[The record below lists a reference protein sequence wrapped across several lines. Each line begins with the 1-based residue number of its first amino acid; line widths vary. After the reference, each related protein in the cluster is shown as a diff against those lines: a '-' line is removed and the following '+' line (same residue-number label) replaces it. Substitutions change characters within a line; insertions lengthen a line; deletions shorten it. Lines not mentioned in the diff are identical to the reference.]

1 MSQLKRF
8 WLNYAHRYRW
18 VYLVGVL
25 CLLATNALTVSIPR
39 FVEFAIDNL
48 QNEGGS
54 RVTFWVG
61 IILIAGLGVIVVRTL
76 SRTLFFNPGRTVE
89 FRVKNAMFNQLLR
102 LPQAFYDKMP
112 PGDIIS
118 RGTNDSNSV
127 RALIGYG
134 SLMLFN
140 VVFALILTLIQM
152 LTTKASLTL
161 ICILPLFV
169 AAAILR
175 MAIRAMFKVVRD
187 IQKQVATLS
196 DRILESYNGAG
207 TIRAFNAQSAA
218 LERFSDANEALL
230 ELSIKLARIMA
241 WLLPIVHSVGN
252 LCLVLLLYF
261 GGKQVINGEI
271 SIGQLAAFAVYIN
284 ILVASLTSLGWLV
297 NSIQRG
303 WVSLGRINEILE
315 APTGRSETSEVLP
328 LPKESGLPVA
338 VTGLS
343 FTYPSADTPVL
354 DDISFTA
361 QAGETVGFFGLTG
374 SGKSTLL
381 NILARLYDPPAGTVT
396 AGGVDITK
404 VDVKQYWQK
413 VAYVPQD
420 PFLFSQS
427 IAENIAIADLA
438 GVENREA
445 IGSAAHDGALAE
457 DLDALP
463 DGLDTRVGE
472 RGVTLSGGQKQR
484 SALARA
490 FYREYDV
497 LLLDDVLSAVDHATE
512 QTLIEAIYRRGR
524 GATMLVVSHRISVL
538 SRADKVIVLDHG
550 KIVDQGT
557 HQELVDCKTG
567 LYYRAWRLQQ
577 EEDNGDH
584 HE

>member
-1 MSQLKRF
+1 
-8 WLNYAHRYRW
+8 
-18 VYLVGVL
+18 
-25 CLLATNALTVSIPR
+25 
-39 FVEFAIDNL
+39 
-48 QNEGGS
+48 
-54 RVTFWVG
+54 
-61 IILIAGLGVIVVRTL
+61 
-76 SRTLFFNPGRTVE
+76 
-89 FRVKNAMFNQLLR
+89 
-102 LPQAFYDKMP
+102 
-112 PGDIIS
+112 
-118 RGTNDSNSV
+118 
-127 RALIGYG
+127 
-134 SLMLFN
+134 
-140 VVFALILTLIQM
+140 
-152 LTTKASLTL
+152 
-161 ICILPLFV
+161 
-169 AAAILR
+169 
-175 MAIRAMFKVVRD
+175 
-187 IQKQVATLS
+187 
-196 DRILESYNGAG
+196 
-207 TIRAFNAQSAA
+207 
-218 LERFSDANEALL
+218 
-230 ELSIKLARIMA
+230 
-241 WLLPIVHSVGN
+241 
-252 LCLVLLLYF
+252 
-261 GGKQVINGEI
+261 VINGEI